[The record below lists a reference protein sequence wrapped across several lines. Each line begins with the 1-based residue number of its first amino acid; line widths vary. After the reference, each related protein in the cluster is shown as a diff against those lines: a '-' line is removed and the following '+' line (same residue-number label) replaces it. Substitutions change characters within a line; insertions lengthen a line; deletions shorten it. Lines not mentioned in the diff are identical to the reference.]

1 MGLCGLLTPL
11 VAFSAIAIS
20 IALSPW
26 FSWARN
32 ALSDLGA
39 LNSPVWPI
47 FNTGLVMA
55 GLLASRFSY
64 GILRGAEGGLEKAG
78 SVLLLAGSVSLALIG
93 LLPEDTGLP
102 HFLVSVAF
110 FFLTPLGF
118 LILGLR
124 DLRGPNRAYSALMV
138 IFSLASLTTWAS
150 WACFRPPVGIA
161 VPELIAALLS
171 SASLVLL
178 TSKALRGT
186 GA

>member
-1 MGLCGLLTPL
+1 MGLCGLLTPP
-11 VAFSAIAIS
+11 VAFTAIAIS

-39 LNSPVWPI
+39 LSSPVWPI
-47 FNTGLVMA
+47 FNAGLVVA

-64 GILRGAEGGLEKAG
+64 GILKGAEGGLEKAG
-78 SVLLLAGSVSLALIG
+78 SVLLLAGSISLALIG

-124 DLRGPNRAYSALMV
+124 DLRGPNRAYAPLWSL
-138 IFSLASLTTWAS
+138 FSLASLAAWAS
-150 WACFRPPVGIA
+150 WALFRPPMGIA
-161 VPELIAALLS
+161 VPELIAALSS

-178 TSKALRGT
+178 ASKALRGM